1 MASPYAFTEDELA
14 MMQMDYKK
22 PKAKKWFVAK
32 KRNGVERLDNVN
44 NLFIHSIVLCRNT
57 LHERSTVASKNKQR
71 MSTEVA
77 VFL

>member
-32 KRNGVERLDNVN
+32 KRNGVERLENIN
-44 NLFIHSIVLCRNT
+44 NL
-57 LHERSTVASKNKQR
+57 
-71 MSTEVA
+71 
-77 VFL
+77 

>member
-1 MASPYAFTEDELA
+1 MASPYAFTEEELA

-32 KRNGVERLDNVN
+32 KRNGVERLETIDK
-44 NLFIHSIVLCRNT
+44 LFIHLTVICRNT
-57 LHERSTVASKNKQR
+57 LHERGTVASKNKQR

-77 VFL
+77 EFL

>member
-1 MASPYAFTEDELA
+1 

-32 KRNGVERLDNVN
+32 KRNGVERLENIN
-44 NLFIHSIVLCRNT
+44 YLLINLIGIRRST
-57 LHERSTVASKNKQR
+57 LHERGTVASKNKQR

-77 VFL
+77 EFL